1 MNWAPHVCRPSLRLV
16 LSAIVVLLALT
27 PTARVEAAEG
37 HLVLVGGGPTP
48 AQVFGRTLALS
59 GGHSAIVAVLPQT
72 FPTDTIADAAVTMWT
87 TFKAREVAKVS
98 RTDPEAARALL
109 ERATLIW
116 MPGGFP
122 SLLMHTIVDGEI
134 PAIIRARFAAG
145 VTIGGASAGA
155 MAMSTT
161 MIADE
166 STPDGRTVNGPDTEA
181 GLGLWPEAIVSA
193 HFTERR
199 RLGPLADI
207 VREHP
212 TLFGVG
218 IDEGTAVFVSK
229 GEFEVLGQGTV
240 VIVNAQNRPVRT
252 LRSGMRIHYRSL
264 LEPHR

>member
-1 MNWAPHVCRPSLRLV
+1 MKPSDPGGKARACQVLCVASLV
-16 LSAIVVLLALT
+16 LVLASN
-27 PTARVEAAEG
+27 ARVAAAEG

-48 AQVFGRTLALS
+48 AEIFSRTLALS
-59 GGHSAIVAVLPQT
+59 GGRSAVVAVVPQT
-72 FPTDTIADAAVTMWT
+72 FPTDSIADLAVTMWT
-87 TFKAREVAKVS
+87 TFKAREVVKVS
-98 RTDPEAARALL
+98 RTDIEAARAVL

-122 SLLMHTIVDGEI
+122 SLLIHTIADSEI
-134 PAIIRARFAAG
+134 PTIIRARFAAG

-166 STPDGRTVNGPDTEA
+166 STPDGRAVNGPVTEA

-218 IDEGTAVFVSK
+218 IDEGTAVFVSR
-229 GEFEVLGQGTV
+229 GEFEVLGRGTV
-240 VIVNAQNRPVRT
+240 AIVDSRRQGVRT
-252 LRSGMRIHYRSL
+252 LRSGTRLRYGDTNSSRQ
-264 LEPHR
+264 